1 MAIQSAQP
9 EHGAATQRC
18 AACGGPLI
26 GGYYT
31 LFDRTERY
39 CQNCVAA
46 GQFCA
51 SCGLPL
57 GPNYWQLHD
66 GRRQCARC
74 HSTAIYDPA
83 VARTIFDETVAALI
97 AQFDLR
103 LNVGVEFRLVDAPTL
118 NALRSPEGAADG
130 ATAET
135 PDTARSLLGVYQ
147 RYGWLRIIYMLYGLP
162 RLIFR
167 ITVAH
172 EYAHAWQGENCPL
185 LRDET
190 LREGFA
196 EWIAYHHLNW
206 IGSTRAAQRMLT
218 EPHLYR
224 PLLDHLLGLERQL
237 GIAGVIE
244 YIKRA
249 E

>member
-1 MAIQSAQP
+1 
-9 EHGAATQRC
+9 
-18 AACGGPLI
+18 
-26 GGYYT
+26 
-31 LFDRTERY
+31 
-39 CQNCVAA
+39 V
-46 GQFCA
+46 
-51 SCGLPL
+51 
-57 GPNYWQLHD
+57 
-66 GRRQCARC
+66 RC
-74 HSTAIYDPA
+74 HSTAIYDPS

-118 NALRSPEGAADG
+118 NALYSSAEEEHGADG
-130 ATAET
+130 EAAGL
-135 PDTARSLLGVYQ
+135 PDTPRNLLGVYQ
-147 RYGWLRIIYMLYGLP
+147 RHGRLRIIYMLYGLP

-185 LRDET
+185 LQDEM

-196 EWIAYHHLNW
+196 EWVAYHHLNW
-206 IGSTRAAQRMLT
+206 IGSTRAARRMLT
-218 EPHLYR
+218 EPNPYR

-237 GIAGVIE
+237 GLHGVIE